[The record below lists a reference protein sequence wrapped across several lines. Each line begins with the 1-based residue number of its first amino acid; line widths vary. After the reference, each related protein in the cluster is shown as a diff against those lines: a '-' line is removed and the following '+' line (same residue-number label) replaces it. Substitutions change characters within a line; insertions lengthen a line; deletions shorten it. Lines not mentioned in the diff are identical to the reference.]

1 VISLFIAEA
10 DVAPKLSAEALFAR
24 VLFTKYS
31 VTSSINEYPHGDLF
45 HQIFACIMNDVC
57 HIICIPPLRN

>member
-24 VLFTKYS
+24 V